1 MKKYIVFFGL
11 VLGSFSGA
19 FSQYFFQG
27 AFGYDV
33 ETVVGTKID
42 GLESR
47 GKSIDLQIGRF
58 VNERKMRS
66 FSASYTFGFQY
77 LKDKGS
83 FYMINGK
90 QESGE
95 TRVKYSTIRLAY
107 ERKVCYA
114 NTEFDDV
121 WNIYSIISY
130 GVSLISVK
138 AEYTNSIVKQNVRD
152 TDSGTGFN
160 IDFGIGTGVAR
171 KINLNTYVFG
181 DFTASFP
188 AADLYAPI
196 SVKLGVRKLF

>member
-1 MKKYIVFFGL
+1 MKKYIIFFGL
-11 VLGSFSGA
+11 VLGGFSNA

-33 ETVVGTKID
+33 ETIVGSKID
-42 GLESR
+42 GLEGR

-66 FSASYTFGFQY
+66 FSTSYTFGFQF
-77 LKDKGS
+77 LKDRGS
-83 FYMINGK
+83 YYTINGK

-95 TRVKYSTIRLAY
+95 TRIKYSAMRLAY

-130 GVSLISVK
+130 GVTFISVK
-138 AEYTNSIVKQNVRD
+138 AEYTNPIVKQNVRD
-152 TDSGTGFN
+152 TDSDKLIN
-160 IDFGIGTGVAR
+160 IDFGIGTGAAR

-181 DFTASFP
+181 DFKAIFP
-188 AADLYAPI
+188 ASDLYATI